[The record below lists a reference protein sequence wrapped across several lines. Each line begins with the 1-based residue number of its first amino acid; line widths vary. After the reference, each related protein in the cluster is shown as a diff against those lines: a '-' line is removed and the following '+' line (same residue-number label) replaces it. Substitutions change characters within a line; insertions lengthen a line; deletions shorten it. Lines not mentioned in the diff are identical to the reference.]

1 MDSSVPTVRT
11 YWSELR
17 VLDPLL
23 LDNMTSA
30 EDSVTYASQAILS
43 PGVLSWQQASMTR
56 SFSVTKRSSTP
67 ENGID
72 GAMVL
77 PQQQVVPNITSIS
90 VSSYGHQMEP
100 QESIPGSRPSR
111 HTIQTV
117 ISVTSRSVMPKSQ
130 VLYTPTVLNRRT
142 KRWLILAEAVQSQ
155 VIDLEQGQYHD
166 SVTGDTL
173 SLPAAVQR
181 GFLDRDVLHVLHQ
194 KCGMRDVTSGHE
206 VSLLQAIQK
215 GLFNPVSGRVTE
227 PQSGRTMSVN
237 DACKERIISRDT
249 ADRLSY
255 MTIYMTSTMQMQ
267 GYYGLT
273 SATDVQLPLSLDQA
287 IRKGLYDAHSGKVH
301 DPVSHEDLTLAE
313 ALQRNLISAI
323 HKEVVHPVSGS
334 RLTVTKAVSLG
345 IIDPRTGRFIDPQSG
360 QQMSLDEAHQRGLLQ
375 APMSLCTA
383 LTDGVVDYTGRF
395 KDGRTGRK
403 MTLAEA
409 IEKSLLDE
417 DLKCILDPKTNDL
430 LSLSEAIT
438 SGMID
443 AKQGRFVDASTGL
456 SLVIHEAVNE
466 GLCQLLATDVVFS
479 DRGISD
485 TITNQKLTLNEAV
498 VRGFLDTSTSCYI
511 DKRTGKKLTIRDA
524 THQGF
529 VDNSMLT
536 SLTAESGLHDSMG
549 NALSVLD
556 ALTRSLIN
564 QKTGHVT
571 DPVTGR
577 RMAMD
582 EAITIGV
589 LCPEK
594 AQNLVRITSPMVYT
608 TSIVTEIRPS
618 SMTERPLETMTI
630 QQAVA
635 MRLINEDTNT
645 FTDPQSQRTMSLE
658 DAISMGYLTLGSS
671 QMDSRLESVME
682 VQVCTH
688 YTGRLP

>member
-1 MDSSVPTVRT
+1 MPTVRT

-43 PGVLSWQQASMTR
+43 PGVLSWQQASTTR

-67 ENGID
+67 ENGVD

-77 PQQQVVPNITSIS
+77 SQQQAVPNITSIS
-90 VSSYGHQMEP
+90 VSSYGNQMEP

-111 HTIQTV
+111 HTVQTV
-117 ISVTSRSVMPKSQ
+117 ISVTSRSVVPKSQ
-130 VLYTPTVLNRRT
+130 VLYTPTVLNQRT
-142 KRWLILAEAVQSQ
+142 KRWLTLAEAVQSR
-155 VIDLEQGQYHD
+155 VVDLDQSQYHD
-166 SVTGDTL
+166 SATGDTL

-273 SATDVQLPLSLDQA
+273 SATDVQLPLSLDRA

-334 RLTVTKAVSLG
+334 RLTVSKAVSLG

-430 LSLSEAIT
+430 LSLSEAIA

-466 GLCQLLATDVVFS
+466 GLCQLLATDVVCS

-536 SLTAESGLHDSMG
+536 SLSAESGLHDSMG
-549 NALSVLD
+549 NGLSVLD
-556 ALTRSLIN
+556 ALTRSLVN
-564 QKTGHVT
+564 LKTGHVT

-589 LCPEK
+589 LCAEK
-594 AQNLVRITSPMVYT
+594 AQNLVRITSPMIYT

-671 QMDSRLESVME
+671 QLDSRLESVME
-682 VQVCTH
+682 VQVCIQL
-688 YTGRLP
+688 YTRQEG